1 MWLHCIISSIPKAG
15 MSTVTPEKPLLLQE
29 NSTIPNI
36 SFLMLELDCLFP
48 GLTVLLLTHPG
59 LHNQRTELCHL

>member
-48 GLTVLLLTHPG
+48 GLAVLLPTHPG
-59 LHNQRTELCHL
+59 LCNQRTELSPL